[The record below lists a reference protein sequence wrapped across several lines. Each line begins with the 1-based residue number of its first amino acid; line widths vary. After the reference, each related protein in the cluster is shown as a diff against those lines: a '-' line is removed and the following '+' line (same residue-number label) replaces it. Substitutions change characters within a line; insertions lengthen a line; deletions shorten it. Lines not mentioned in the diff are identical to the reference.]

1 MDIFATIAEQKIREA
16 MARGEFENLAG
27 KGRPLPPDE
36 LAGVP
41 EELRMAY
48 KVLKNAGCL
57 PPEVVL
63 AKEIATLRN
72 LVDSLEDDE
81 SRRQKLRELNFKLL
95 RFNIM
100 RKRPF
105 NLDDFPEYRERVEE
119 KIAG

>member
-1 MDIFATIAEQKIREA
+1 MNIFATIAEQKIREA
-16 MARGEFENLAG
+16 MARGEFDNLAG
-27 KGRPLPPDE
+27 KGQPLPPDD
-36 LAGVP
+36 LASVP
-41 EELRMAY
+41 GELRMAY

-57 PPEVVL
+57 PPEVIL
-63 AKEIATLRN
+63 AREIATLRN

-105 NLDDFPEYRERVEE
+105 NLDDFPDYRERVEE
-119 KIAG
+119 RIAG

>member
-81 SRRQKLRELNFKLL
+81 TRRQKLRELNFKLL

-105 NLDDFPEYRERVEE
+105 NLDDFPDYRERVEE
-119 KIAG
+119 RIAG

>member
-1 MDIFATIAEQKIREA
+1 MDIFASIAERRIQEA
-16 MARGEFENLAG
+16 MARGEFDNLPG
-27 KGRPLPPDE
+27 KGQPLPPDD

-41 EELRMAY
+41 EELRIAY
-48 KVLKNAGCL
+48 KLLKNAGCL

-63 AKEIATLRN
+63 AREIATLRN

-81 SRRQKLRELNFKLL
+81 TRRQKLRELNFKLL

-105 NLDDFPEYRERVEE
+105 SLDDFPDYRERLEE
-119 KIAG
+119 RIAG

>member
-1 MDIFATIAEQKIREA
+1 MDIFATIAERRIQEA
-16 MARGEFENLAG
+16 IARGELDNLPG

-48 KVLKNAGCL
+48 KVIKNAGCL

-81 SRRQKLRELNFKLL
+81 TRRQKLRELNFKLL

-105 NLDDFPEYRERVEE
+105 NLDDFPDYRERIEE
-119 KIAG
+119 RIIG